1 MVSLQVLPG
10 FQLIFPSKTLFFW
23 KLFGFSEPKTTI
35 SPTFWIQILPN
46 KFHLILLIK
55 IFPTTSKAHSNSSK
69 KFQLRFNLIFSEEI
83 HSIFKN
89 FFYKASPN
97 AMKPSW
103 CTPPPWEL
111 SKETKNV
118 IWSIPIWWISFI
130 QKTKQNKMLPCFRRE
145 MLV

>member
-1 MVSLQVLPG
+1 
-10 FQLIFPSKTLFFW
+10 
-23 KLFGFSEPKTTI
+23 
-35 SPTFWIQILPN
+35 
-46 KFHLILLIK
+46 
-55 IFPTTSKAHSNSSK
+55 
-69 KFQLRFNLIFSEEI
+69 
-83 HSIFKN
+83 
-89 FFYKASPN
+89 
-97 AMKPSW
+97 MKPSW